1 MTTYTRFAKEEELN
15 PENWARGE
23 NTKDCVF
30 LYSKAISNEIAR
42 RGWTPEFVETVLF
55 NEFSSYS
62 YVFHTPRFEELTQ
75 EEQNFIYNNCIVD
88 EEEYEDG
95 WIF

>member
-1 MTTYTRFAKEEELN
+1 MTIYAHFAKEEELN
-15 PENWARGE
+15 PKNWARGE

-30 LYSKAISNEIAR
+30 LYSKALRNEIAR
-42 RGWTPEFVETVLF
+42 RKWTPEQVETFLF
-55 NEFSSYS
+55 NEFNPTT
-62 YVFHTPRFEELTQ
+62 YVFCTPRFEELTQ
-75 EEQNFIYNNCIVD
+75 EEQTFIYNNCIVD

>member
-1 MTTYTRFAKEEELN
+1 MTMYTHFAKEEVLD
-15 PENWARGE
+15 PKNWARGE

-30 LYSKAISNEIAR
+30 LYDKAIRNEIAR
-42 RGWTPEFVETVLF
+42 RKWTPEFVESVLF
-55 NEFSSYS
+55 NEFNPNS